1 MKNKVL
7 FMLSRDTMTGGGAEE
22 IMRLI
27 VMYHIQNG
35 DEVHLFFLLEKRY
48 GHWETIKAPN
58 LHLHYSSGG
67 GKWGIFS
74 IIYNIWKERHSH
86 FDYSYSSIVECTGI
100 LGILRRLRIVRIR
113 HMIARESTMVFDR
126 FSGNYL
132 FMLKCLYNIGY
143 PAVDV
148 LICQTE
154 VMKRHLTNNLPWL
167 EKKINIVILPNPVNL
182 DEIETMAKEEIDLT
196 EYSKYLCAAGRLH
209 PVKGYDVLIQ
219 ALYQASKN
227 ESLKNFHLVILGEGP
242 DRKKLEDL
250 SDSLGIRSRVHLIG
264 EVTNVYPYFKG
275 ASVCVVSSHIEG
287 FPNVLL
293 QMMSQNDRVVCTTCA
308 GDVDEIAGLITC
320 KPSDVNSLEEAI
332 IRCINNEDSDK
343 RGLFDEELNKRDIKQ
358 FVKKI
363 QIIAEKQ

>member
-1 MKNKVL
+1 MKHNVL
-7 FMLSRDTMTGGGAEE
+7 FLVSRDTMTGGGAEE

-27 VMYHIQNG
+27 AMYHIKNG
-35 DEVHLFFLLEKRY
+35 DEVHIFFLLEKRF
-48 GHWETIKAPN
+48 GHWEELKASN
-58 LHLHYSSGG
+58 LHLHYSKGG

-74 IIYNIWKERHSH
+74 IIHNFWKERKTT
-86 FDYSYSSIVECTGI
+86 FDYSFSSIVECTGI
-100 LGILRRLRIVRIR
+100 LGILRRLRIIKIK
-113 HMIARESTMVFDR
+113 HMVARESTMVFDR

-132 FMLKCLYNIGY
+132 LLLKSLYKFGY
-143 PAVDV
+143 PAVDI

-167 EKKINIVILPNPVNL
+167 EKKTNIVIIPNPVNL
-182 DEIETMAKEEIDLT
+182 DEIETRAKEKIDLT

-219 ALYQASKN
+219 ALNQASKDEN
-227 ESLKNFHLVILGEGP
+227 FKDFHLVILGEGP

-250 SDSLGIRSRVHLIG
+250 SESLGIRSRVHLIG
-264 EVTNVYPYFKG
+264 EVSNVYPYFKG

-308 GDVDEIAGLITC
+308 GGVDEIAGLITC

-332 IRCINNEDSDK
+332 ISCLNNEDSDK
-343 RGLFDEELNKRDIKQ
+343 RRLFDEELNKRDIKQ